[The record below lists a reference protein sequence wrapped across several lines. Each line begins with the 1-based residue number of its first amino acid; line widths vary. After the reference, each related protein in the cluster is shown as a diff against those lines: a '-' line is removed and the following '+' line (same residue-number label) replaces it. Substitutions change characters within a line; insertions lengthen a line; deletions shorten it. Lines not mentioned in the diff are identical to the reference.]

1 MVGAF
6 TDNSSGFIK
15 LLAGENTLVVS
26 RRENIEQFTSLRAS
40 F

>member
-15 LLAGENTLVVS
+15 LLASENTIAARL
-26 RRENIEQFTSLRAS
+26 RENIEQFTSTRAS